1 MLGVAVVLGYLVV
14 LAFGRCSWDLVA
26 ILILRY
32 CLLDCGPLICL
43 FVG

>member
-1 MLGVAVVLGYLVV
+1 MLEVAVVFRILGC
-14 LAFGRCSWDLVA
+14 LAFGRCSWDLVV

-32 CLLDCGPLICL
+32 CLLGCGPLICL